1 MHHLKVFLIRIMIFL
16 LDFSKFIKKYS
27 FGTLGR
33 NEVFHFSFC
42 NWDWLS
48 NEIYILNAF
57 DIFLSNDE
65 IRNVLGQIV
74 F

>member
-1 MHHLKVFLIRIMIFL
+1 MA
-16 LDFSKFIKKYS
+16 
-27 FGTLGR
+27 FGTFGR

-74 F
+74 V

>member
-1 MHHLKVFLIRIMIFL
+1 MA
-16 LDFSKFIKKYS
+16 

-48 NEIYILNAF
+48 NKIYILNAF

-74 F
+74 V

>member
-1 MHHLKVFLIRIMIFL
+1 MIFQNSL
-16 LDFSKFIKKYS
+16 RNIA

-33 NEVFHFSFC
+33 NEVFHFSFG

-74 F
+74 L